1 MSRGKTE
8 NLFFANEFALLKDRW
23 SRTKDN
29 ETLAQMVELVPP
41 GGDVAVGKAIADY
54 LRVKRPDKKA
64 INDAMWREIDRLW
77 RNLTIENGIL
87 QPEAYKRIKQIYFSK
102 LEDEERYD
110 LKTIER
116 QHRRWASRDRPGQ
129 NF

>member
-8 NLFFANEFALLKDRW
+8 NLFFVNEFQLLKDRW

-29 ETLAQMVELVPP
+29 ETLAQIVELSPP

-64 INDAMWREIDRLW
+64 INDAMWREIDRVW
-77 RNLTIENGIL
+77 RWLTVDLGKSEKD
-87 QPEAYKRIKQIYFSK
+87 AYASIKAIYFV
-102 LEDEERYD
+102 EFDESRYD
-110 LKTIER
+110 EKTIER
-116 QHRRWASRDRPGQ
+116 QHRLSVVE
-129 NF
+129 